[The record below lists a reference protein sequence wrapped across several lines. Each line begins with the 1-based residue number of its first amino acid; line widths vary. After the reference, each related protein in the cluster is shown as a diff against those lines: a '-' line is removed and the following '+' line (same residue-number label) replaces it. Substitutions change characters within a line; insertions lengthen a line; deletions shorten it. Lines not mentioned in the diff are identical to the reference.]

1 MKNGDAYMDLDIDTD
16 SDEEEHTLID
26 MEGNAITLRDIR
38 KDDMLEILEENI
50 AMVFTLK
57 DKSSIENINAR
68 LEELQK
74 ELQLRKDGK
83 SKMEKYISSLDTSI
97 DYLTVYVDEYDAMNE
112 VDDSDL
118 MSEVRQR
125 GLNVVEF
132 INASKYDL
140 RKFICQTLDINEL
153 YTDEEIFKMLKEI
166 WKTQM

>member
-1 MKNGDAYMDLDIDTD
+1 MAYRKWYNNIEVEGSADIDLNQLIKEHREDAIRLFTD
-16 SDEEEHTLID
+16 
-26 MEGNAITLRDIR
+26 
-38 KDDMLEILEENI
+38 
-50 AMVFTLK
+50 
-57 DKSSIENINAR
+57 
-68 LEELQK
+68 EELQK
-74 ELQLRKDGK
+74 ELQLREEGK
-83 SKMEKYISSLDTSI
+83 SKMEKYISSLDTII

-125 GLNVVEF
+125 GLNIVEF

-153 YTDEEIFKMLKEI
+153 YTDEEILKMLKEL

>member
-1 MKNGDAYMDLDIDTD
+1 MAFRRWYNNIEVEGSADIDLNQLIKEHREDAIRLFTD
-16 SDEEEHTLID
+16 
-26 MEGNAITLRDIR
+26 
-38 KDDMLEILEENI
+38 
-50 AMVFTLK
+50 
-57 DKSSIENINAR
+57 
-68 LEELQK
+68 EELQK

-112 VDDSDL
+112 VGDSNL

-153 YTDEEIFKMLKEI
+153 YTDEEILEMLKEI

>member
-1 MKNGDAYMDLDIDTD
+1 MAFRRWYNNIEVEGSADIDLNQLIKEHREDAIRLFTD
-16 SDEEEHTLID
+16 
-26 MEGNAITLRDIR
+26 
-38 KDDMLEILEENI
+38 
-50 AMVFTLK
+50 
-57 DKSSIENINAR
+57 
-68 LEELQK
+68 EELQK

-112 VDDSDL
+112 VGDSDL
-118 MSEVRQR
+118 MSEVKQR

-153 YTDEEIFKMLKEI
+153 YTDEEILKMLKDI
-166 WKTQM
+166 WKSL

>member
-1 MKNGDAYMDLDIDTD
+1 MAFKRWYNNIEVEGSADIDLNQLIKEHREDAIRLFTD
-16 SDEEEHTLID
+16 
-26 MEGNAITLRDIR
+26 
-38 KDDMLEILEENI
+38 
-50 AMVFTLK
+50 
-57 DKSSIENINAR
+57 
-68 LEELQK
+68 EELQK

-83 SKMEKYISSLDTSI
+83 SKVEKYISSLDTSI
-97 DYLTVYVDEYDAMNE
+97 DYLTVYVDEYDALNE

-125 GLNVVEF
+125 GLNIVEF

-153 YTDEEIFKMLKEI
+153 YTDDEILKMLKEI

>member
-1 MKNGDAYMDLDIDTD
+1 MAFRRWYNNIEVEGSADIDLNQLIKEHREDAIRLFTD
-16 SDEEEHTLID
+16 
-26 MEGNAITLRDIR
+26 
-38 KDDMLEILEENI
+38 
-50 AMVFTLK
+50 
-57 DKSSIENINAR
+57 
-68 LEELQK
+68 EELQK

-83 SKMEKYISSLDTSI
+83 SKMEKYISSLDNSI

-153 YTDEEIFKMLKEI
+153 YTDEEILKMLKEI

>member
-1 MKNGDAYMDLDIDTD
+1 MAFRRWYNNIEVEGSADIDLNQLIKEHREDAIRLFTD
-16 SDEEEHTLID
+16 
-26 MEGNAITLRDIR
+26 
-38 KDDMLEILEENI
+38 
-50 AMVFTLK
+50 
-57 DKSSIENINAR
+57 
-68 LEELQK
+68 EELQK
-74 ELQLRKDGK
+74 ELQLREDGK
-83 SKMEKYISSLDTSI
+83 SKMEKYIGSLDTNI

-112 VDDSDL
+112 VGDSDL

-153 YTDEEIFKMLKEI
+153 YTDDEILKMLKEI

>member
-1 MKNGDAYMDLDIDTD
+1 MAFRRWYNNIEVEGSADIDLNQLIKEHREDAIRLFTD
-16 SDEEEHTLID
+16 
-26 MEGNAITLRDIR
+26 
-38 KDDMLEILEENI
+38 
-50 AMVFTLK
+50 
-57 DKSSIENINAR
+57 
-68 LEELQK
+68 EELQK
-74 ELQLRKDGK
+74 ELQLREDGK

-140 RKFICQTLDINEL
+140 RKFICQTLDINDL
-153 YTDEEIFKMLKEI
+153 YTDDEILKMLKEI

>member
-1 MKNGDAYMDLDIDTD
+1 MAFRRWYNNIEVEGSADIDLNQLIKEHRDDAIRLFTD
-16 SDEEEHTLID
+16 
-26 MEGNAITLRDIR
+26 
-38 KDDMLEILEENI
+38 
-50 AMVFTLK
+50 
-57 DKSSIENINAR
+57 
-68 LEELQK
+68 EELQK

-153 YTDEEIFKMLKEI
+153 YTDEEILKMLKEI
-166 WKTQM
+166 WKTQI

>member
-1 MKNGDAYMDLDIDTD
+1 MAFRRWYNNIEVEGSADIDLNQLMKEHREDAIRLFTD
-16 SDEEEHTLID
+16 
-26 MEGNAITLRDIR
+26 
-38 KDDMLEILEENI
+38 
-50 AMVFTLK
+50 
-57 DKSSIENINAR
+57 
-68 LEELQK
+68 EELQK

-153 YTDEEIFKMLKEI
+153 YTDDEILKMLKEI

>member
-1 MKNGDAYMDLDIDTD
+1 MAFRRWYNNIEVEGSADIDLNQLIKEHREDAIRLFTD
-16 SDEEEHTLID
+16 
-26 MEGNAITLRDIR
+26 
-38 KDDMLEILEENI
+38 
-50 AMVFTLK
+50 
-57 DKSSIENINAR
+57 
-68 LEELQK
+68 EELQK

-132 INASKYDL
+132 ITASKYDL

-153 YTDEEIFKMLKEI
+153 YTDEEILKMLKEI

>member
-1 MKNGDAYMDLDIDTD
+1 MAYRRWYNNIEVEGSADIDLNQLIKEHREDAIRLFTD
-16 SDEEEHTLID
+16 
-26 MEGNAITLRDIR
+26 
-38 KDDMLEILEENI
+38 
-50 AMVFTLK
+50 
-57 DKSSIENINAR
+57 
-68 LEELQK
+68 EELQK

-112 VDDSDL
+112 VGDSDL

-125 GLNVVEF
+125 GLNIVEF

-153 YTDEEIFKMLKEI
+153 YTDEEILKMLKEL

>member
-1 MKNGDAYMDLDIDTD
+1 MAYKRWYNNIEVEGSADIDLNQLIKEHRDDAIRLFTD
-16 SDEEEHTLID
+16 
-26 MEGNAITLRDIR
+26 
-38 KDDMLEILEENI
+38 
-50 AMVFTLK
+50 
-57 DKSSIENINAR
+57 
-68 LEELQK
+68 EELQK

-118 MSEVRQR
+118 LSEVRQR

-153 YTDEEIFKMLKEI
+153 YTDEEILKMLEEL
-166 WKTQM
+166 WKTQI

>member
-1 MKNGDAYMDLDIDTD
+1 MAFRKWYNNIEVEGSADIDLNQLIKEHREDAIRLFTD
-16 SDEEEHTLID
+16 
-26 MEGNAITLRDIR
+26 
-38 KDDMLEILEENI
+38 
-50 AMVFTLK
+50 
-57 DKSSIENINAR
+57 
-68 LEELQK
+68 EELQK
-74 ELQLRKDGK
+74 ELQLREDGK

-153 YTDEEIFKMLKEI
+153 YTDEEILKMLKEI
-166 WKTQM
+166 WKTQI

>member
-1 MKNGDAYMDLDIDTD
+1 MAFRRWYNNIEVEGSADIDLNQLIKEHREDAIRLFTD
-16 SDEEEHTLID
+16 
-26 MEGNAITLRDIR
+26 
-38 KDDMLEILEENI
+38 
-50 AMVFTLK
+50 
-57 DKSSIENINAR
+57 
-68 LEELQK
+68 EELQK
-74 ELQLRKDGK
+74 ELQLREDGK
-83 SKMEKYISSLDTSI
+83 SKMEKYIGSLDTNI

-112 VDDSDL
+112 VGDSDL

-153 YTDEEIFKMLKEI
+153 YTDDEILEMLKEI

>member
-1 MKNGDAYMDLDIDTD
+1 MAYKKWYNNVEVEGSADIDLNQLIK
-16 SDEEEHTLID
+16 EHRED
-26 MEGNAITLRDIR
+26 AIRL
-38 KDDMLEILEENI
+38 
-50 AMVFTLK
+50 FT
-57 DKSSIENINAR
+57 N
-68 LEELQK
+68 EELQK

-118 MSEVRQR
+118 LSEVRQR

>member
-1 MKNGDAYMDLDIDTD
+1 MAYKRWYNNIEVEGSADIDLNQLIKEHREDAIRLFTD
-16 SDEEEHTLID
+16 
-26 MEGNAITLRDIR
+26 
-38 KDDMLEILEENI
+38 
-50 AMVFTLK
+50 
-57 DKSSIENINAR
+57 
-68 LEELQK
+68 EELQK
-74 ELQLRKDGK
+74 ELQLREDGK

-153 YTDEEIFKMLKEI
+153 YTDEEILKMLKEI

>member
-1 MKNGDAYMDLDIDTD
+1 MAFRRWYNNIEVEGTADIDLNQLIKEHREDAIRLFTD
-16 SDEEEHTLID
+16 
-26 MEGNAITLRDIR
+26 
-38 KDDMLEILEENI
+38 
-50 AMVFTLK
+50 
-57 DKSSIENINAR
+57 
-68 LEELQK
+68 EELQK

-118 MSEVRQR
+118 LSEVRQR

>member
-1 MKNGDAYMDLDIDTD
+1 MDWKRWYSNIEVEGSADIDLNQLIKEHKEDAIRLFTD
-16 SDEEEHTLID
+16 
-26 MEGNAITLRDIR
+26 
-38 KDDMLEILEENI
+38 
-50 AMVFTLK
+50 
-57 DKSSIENINAR
+57 
-68 LEELQK
+68 EELQK

-112 VDDSDL
+112 VGDSDL

-125 GLNVVEF
+125 GLNIVEF
-132 INASKYDL
+132 VNASKYDL

-153 YTDEEIFKMLKEI
+153 YTDEEILKMLKEI

>member
-1 MKNGDAYMDLDIDTD
+1 MAYKRWYNNIEVEGSADIDLNQLIKENREDAIRLFTD
-16 SDEEEHTLID
+16 
-26 MEGNAITLRDIR
+26 
-38 KDDMLEILEENI
+38 
-50 AMVFTLK
+50 
-57 DKSSIENINAR
+57 
-68 LEELQK
+68 EELQK

-118 MSEVRQR
+118 LSEVRQR

-153 YTDEEIFKMLKEI
+153 YTDEEILKMLEEL

>member
-1 MKNGDAYMDLDIDTD
+1 MAYKRWYNNIEVEGSADIDLNQLIKEHREDAIRLFTD
-16 SDEEEHTLID
+16 
-26 MEGNAITLRDIR
+26 
-38 KDDMLEILEENI
+38 
-50 AMVFTLK
+50 
-57 DKSSIENINAR
+57 
-68 LEELQK
+68 EELQK

-83 SKMEKYISSLDTSI
+83 SKMEKYISSLDSSI

-112 VDDSDL
+112 VGDSDL

-153 YTDEEIFKMLKEI
+153 YTDEEILKMLKEI
-166 WKTQM
+166 WKTQI

>member
-1 MKNGDAYMDLDIDTD
+1 MAYKRWYNNIEVEGSADIDLNQLIKEHRDDAIRLFTD
-16 SDEEEHTLID
+16 
-26 MEGNAITLRDIR
+26 
-38 KDDMLEILEENI
+38 
-50 AMVFTLK
+50 
-57 DKSSIENINAR
+57 
-68 LEELQK
+68 EELQK

-83 SKMEKYISSLDTSI
+83 SKMEKYISSLDNSI

-118 MSEVRQR
+118 LSEVRQR

-153 YTDEEIFKMLKEI
+153 YTDEEILKMLKEL

>member
-1 MKNGDAYMDLDIDTD
+1 MAYKRWYNNIEVEGSADIDLNQLIKEHREDAIRLFTD
-16 SDEEEHTLID
+16 
-26 MEGNAITLRDIR
+26 
-38 KDDMLEILEENI
+38 
-50 AMVFTLK
+50 
-57 DKSSIENINAR
+57 
-68 LEELQK
+68 EELQK

-97 DYLTVYVDEYDAMNE
+97 NYLTVYVDEYDAMNE

>member
-1 MKNGDAYMDLDIDTD
+1 MAYKRWYNNIEVEGSADIDLNQLIKENREDAIRLFTD
-16 SDEEEHTLID
+16 
-26 MEGNAITLRDIR
+26 
-38 KDDMLEILEENI
+38 
-50 AMVFTLK
+50 
-57 DKSSIENINAR
+57 
-68 LEELQK
+68 EELQK

-118 MSEVRQR
+118 LSEVRQR

-166 WKTQM
+166 WKTQI

>member
-1 MKNGDAYMDLDIDTD
+1 MAFKRWYNNIEVEGSADIDLNQLIKEHRDDAIRLFTD
-16 SDEEEHTLID
+16 
-26 MEGNAITLRDIR
+26 
-38 KDDMLEILEENI
+38 
-50 AMVFTLK
+50 
-57 DKSSIENINAR
+57 
-68 LEELQK
+68 EELQK

-112 VDDSDL
+112 VGDSDL

-125 GLNVVEF
+125 GLNIVEF

-153 YTDEEIFKMLKEI
+153 YTDEEILKMLEEL